1 MPNKSAEH
9 HTKAA
14 IAVAA
19 ILLLCAGVTAQAA
32 GAQSEPKQKGAEK
45 GEAAA
50 SETNTEKPS
59 SNAASPRNKGLRPAP
74 PVPEKERNQ

>member
-1 MPNKSAEH
+1 MPNRWK
-9 HTKAA
+9 

-19 ILLLCAGVTAQAA
+19 ILLLCADVTAEAA

-50 SETNTEKPS
+50 SETNNEKRP
-59 SNAASPRNKGLRPAP
+59 PIPPYQPPGGNKGLSTAP
-74 PVPEKERNQ
+74 PVSEEVRK

>member
-1 MPNKSAEH
+1 MSHRWK
-9 HTKAA
+9 

-45 GEAAA
+45 GEPAA
-50 SETNTEKPS
+50 SETNSEKRS
-59 SNAASPRNKGLRPAP
+59 PAP
-74 PVPEKERNQ
+74 PYQLPGGRKDQGSAAPASEKERDR